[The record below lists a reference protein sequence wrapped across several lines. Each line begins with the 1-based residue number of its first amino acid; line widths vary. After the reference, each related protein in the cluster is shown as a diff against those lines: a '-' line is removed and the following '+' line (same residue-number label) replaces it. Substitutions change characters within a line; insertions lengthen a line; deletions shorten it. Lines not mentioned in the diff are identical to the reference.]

1 MRTGRRLTPQTTDP
15 QGNRIAD
22 PDVFGKKINSNQTV
36 SSWPKVREMYKSGQ
50 LNESLKGRP
59 LNPEVKRYLEGEVN
73 TLDDKEFEEPIL
85 SKMNNGVKEYTDL
98 GTFYRKGGKNYAR
111 VEKTTGRQSSKAGE
125 MNYYDSSQTA
135 KNVNDWKS
143 SGAGGGE
150 DLNRYRPKPGEFTP
164 EPKKPEPPKAD
175 DLTLDKMPILKP
187 GKIDIKN
194 RTIKTSKPEE
204 KPAPEKFV
212 NPGKSV
218 KDVKVR
224 YRAPLVG
231 NSGKRDYGIS
241 GKGPQSKNKSG
252 ATLKAGKVEKS
263 SKKIY
268 NTGYNREERQFKAYA
283 GDTATGDSFL
293 DMTPKEIKAYRKEAK
308 STRAEYRKQ
317 PDSDTKSMGKA
328 AMTSEIRQSRKAQ
341 RFSEKVYDFKGK
353 GGVKHFNDKNYGGN
367 IIKDYRASEDNA
379 NNRNN
384 MSNKLKAIGE
394 KESKRL
400 SELEKST
407 RGGFQYNQVN
417 Q

>member
-1 MRTGRRLTPQTTDP
+1 MARMKTGRLTPTTT
-15 QGNRIAD
+15 
-22 PDVFGKKINSNQTV
+22 KELSNQAE
-36 SSWPKVREMYKSGQ
+36 WDKYDQDYKSYK
-50 LNESLKGRP
+50 NYD
-59 LNPEVKRYLEGEVN
+59 NEVKSYSEKKKKY
-73 TLDDKEFEEPIL
+73 DEEM
-85 SKMNNGVKEYTDL
+85 KGAAGGYNYQM
-98 GTFYRKGGKNYAR
+98 FGGKSNTRRLDPTELGVFNRSHGTEQEWVDVDKSYKGKISD
-111 VEKTTGRQSSKAGE
+111 VQSYMG
-125 MNYYDSSQTA
+125 
-135 KNVNDWKS
+135 KS
-143 SGAGGGE
+143 
-150 DLNRYRPKPGEFTP
+150 
-164 EPKKPEPPKAD
+164 KKPTAPVKRDMPVIPEI
-175 DLTLDKMPILKP
+175 LDKMPIAKP
-187 GKIDIKN
+187 GKIDIKK

-231 NSGKRDYGIS
+231 NSGKRDYGIA

-283 GDTATGDSFL
+283 GQTASGDSFL
-293 DMTPKEIKAYRKEAK
+293 DMTPKEIKAYRKEAR
-308 STRAEYRKQ
+308 STRADYRKQ
-317 PDSDTKSMGKA
+317 PDSADKAMGRA
-328 AMTSEIRQSRKAQ
+328 EMTADIRQARKAE
-341 RFSEKVYDFKGK
+341 RFSKKVYDFKDK

-384 MSNKLKAIGE
+384 MATKLKAIGE

-400 SELEKST
+400 SELEKSKK
-407 RGGFQYNQVN
+407 GGFQYNQVN

>member
-1 MRTGRRLTPQTTDP
+1 MARMKTGRLTPTTT
-15 QGNRIAD
+15 
-22 PDVFGKKINSNQTV
+22 KELSNQAE
-36 SSWPKVREMYKSGQ
+36 WDKYDQDYKSYKNYD
-50 LNESLKGRP
+50 NEVKAYSEKKKKYDEEMKGAAGGYNYQMFGGKSNTRR
-59 LNPEVKRYLEGEVN
+59 LNPTELGVFNRSHGTEQEWVDVDKSYKGKISDVQSYMGKSKKPTAPVKRDMPV
-73 TLDDKEFEEPIL
+73 I
-85 SKMNNGVKEYTDL
+85 
-98 GTFYRKGGKNYAR
+98 
-111 VEKTTGRQSSKAGE
+111 
-125 MNYYDSSQTA
+125 
-135 KNVNDWKS
+135 
-143 SGAGGGE
+143 
-150 DLNRYRPKPGEFTP
+150 P
-164 EPKKPEPPKAD
+164 EI
-175 DLTLDKMPILKP
+175 LDKMPIPKAQL
-187 GKIDIKN
+187 
-194 RTIKTSKPEE
+194 IKTKKSGIKTREE
-204 KPAPEKFV
+204 APAPEKFV

-231 NSGKRDYGIS
+231 NSGKRDYGIA

-283 GDTATGDSFL
+283 GDTATGDSFVGMAPG
-293 DMTPKEIKAYRKEAK
+293 DIRNYRKEAK
-308 STRAEYRKQ
+308 SIRAEYRKQ

-328 AMTSEIRQSRKAQ
+328 AMTSEIRQSRKAE
-341 RFSEKVYDFKGK
+341 RFSKKVYDLEGK

-394 KESKRL
+394 KTSKRL